1 MRNLSQDKWRAQVF
15 NDKNAVIIDVRTPA
29 ECASGILKNAV
40 IIDFLQPIFFLKEVH
55 KLDET
60 KTYYIYSRN
69 GNRSSKACEILE
81 DIGFNESYNLMGGIN
96 EWNSEKIIPN
106 DFS

>member
-15 NDKNAVIIDVRTPA
+15 HDKNAVIIDVRTPA

-60 KTYYIYSRN
+60 KTYYIYSRT

>member
-1 MRNLSQDKWRAQVF
+1 MRNLFQKEWRTQIYS
-15 NDKNAVIIDVRTPA
+15 DKNAVIIDARTP
-29 ECASGILKNAV
+29 EEWASGILKNAV

-96 EWNSEKIIPN
+96 EWNSEKVIPN
-106 DFS
+106 NCS

>member
-1 MRNLSQDKWRAQVF
+1 M
-15 NDKNAVIIDVRTPA
+15 
-29 ECASGILKNAV
+29 
-40 IIDFLQPIFFLKEVH
+40 H

-96 EWNSEKIIPN
+96 EWNSEKVIPN
-106 DFS
+106 NCS